1 MTKRTIEESNIEVPT
16 IDFKHDDEESQLRK
30 KIKLENEKI
39 GGKIKENDQDND
51 ISEHQIHKFL
61 LIVHTL
67 METVNSDQGQE
78 ETDSVVTDAILQIV
92 IKISELLKK
101 NIDSLNLPTVLKTA
115 LKKIKFIYSTS
126 KRPGGP
132 RECQGDQ

>member
-101 NIDSLNLPTVLKTA
+101 ILIHLICQQSLKLL
-115 LKKIKFIYSTS
+115 
-126 KRPGGP
+126 
-132 RECQGDQ
+132 